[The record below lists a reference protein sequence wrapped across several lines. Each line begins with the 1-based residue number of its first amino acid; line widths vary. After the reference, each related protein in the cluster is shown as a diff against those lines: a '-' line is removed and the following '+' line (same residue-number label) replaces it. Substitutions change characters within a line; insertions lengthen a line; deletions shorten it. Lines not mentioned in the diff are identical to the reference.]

1 MRRIFI
7 SILAALALL
16 LAGGGP
22 SPQASAAGDPD
33 LGPYA
38 TLDDLLAADC
48 VDDAAL
54 AIAQAAARLPQT
66 GAPTARTLRG
76 GVEEGGVTSDD
87 WPPHALG
94 GVIPPIRSVSDPFP
108 TFDGVAIDTVN
119 DRVIF
124 SDENRHSLLVYERTA
139 GGVSNETTEPA
150 QWVFG
155 PKTKLGYI
163 AGVEVDPAR
172 REFYTVNNDS
182 GDLLTVFSYEDHGNV
197 QPRRSLSLP
206 HQSWDVSLAP
216 KRDEFVVTVQ
226 QSNALSFF
234 KRTATGTTAPIR
246 TIRGLATELEDP
258 HGVYFDETHNEIIT
272 ANHGNWTQIRPY
284 SPYDPQTTEVGEY
297 KSGAFHPSAITFH
310 AADANGDVPPV
321 RTIEG
326 DLTGLNWPM
335 GIDVD
340 LTRDEIV
347 AANYGDS
354 AVRVYRRGDKGNVQP
369 IRVLRGALTQI
380 VGPVSVAIDTKNDE
394 LWVANYGD
402 HTAVVFP
409 RTANGNVRPKRV
421 IRNAPKDTPTCGFTN
436 ASAAAY
442 DSKRDEILV
451 PN

>member
-1 MRRIFI
+1 MRRILI
-7 SILAALALL
+7 SAAAALALL
-16 LAGGGP
+16 VAGGER
-22 SPQASAAGDPD
+22 SPQASAAGAASGDPS
-33 LGPYA
+33 
-38 TLDDLLAADC
+38 LDALVDADC
-48 VDDAAL
+48 IDDTALQVAPAAG
-54 AIAQAAARLPQT
+54 RLPQ
-66 GAPTARTLRG
+66 
-76 GVEEGGVTSDD
+76 EGGVASDE
-87 WPPHALG
+87 WPPHAIG
-94 GVIPPIRSVSDPFP
+94 GVLPPIRSVSDLFP
-108 TFDGVAIDTVN
+108 TFDGIALDTEN

-124 SDENRHSLLVYERTA
+124 SDENRHSLLAYERTA
-139 GGVSNETTEPA
+139 GGSSNEVTEPV

-155 PKTKLGYI
+155 PKTRLGYI
-163 AGVEVDPAR
+163 AGVEVDPKR
-172 REFYTVNNDS
+172 KEFYTVNNDS
-182 GDLLTVFSYEDHGNV
+182 GDLMTVFSYEDHGNV
-197 QPRRSLSLP
+197 QPRRTLLLP

-216 KRDEFVVTVQ
+216 ARDEIVVTVQ
-226 QSNALSFF
+226 QSNALNFY
-234 KRTATGTTAPIR
+234 KRSATGTASPIR
-246 TIRGLATELEDP
+246 SIRGLATELEDP
-258 HGVYFDETHNEIIT
+258 HGTFFDERHNEIIT

-310 AADANGDVPPV
+310 AADATGDVPPL

-340 LTRDEIV
+340 LIHDEIAV
-347 AANYGDS
+347 ANYGDS
-354 AVRVYRRGDKGNVQP
+354 SVRLFRRGDKGSVQP
-369 IRVLRGALTQI
+369 VRVLRGALTQI
-380 VGPVSVAIDTKNDE
+380 VGPVSVAIDTKHDE

-409 RTANGNVRPKRV
+409 RAASGNVRPKRT

>member
-1 MRRIFI
+1 MRRILI
-7 SILAALALL
+7 SAAAALALL
-16 LAGGGP
+16 VAGGGP
-22 SPQASAAGDPD
+22 SPQASAPD
-33 LGPYA
+33 APA
-38 TLDDLLAADC
+38 DDTSLEALLAADC
-48 VDDAAL
+48 DDDTAMG
-54 AIAQAAARLPQT
+54 IAQAANRLPQ
-66 GAPTARTLRG
+66 
-76 GVEEGGVTSDD
+76 EGGVASDA
-87 WPPHALG
+87 WPPNAIG

-108 TFDGVAIDTVN
+108 TFDGMALDTVN

-124 SDENRHSLLVYERTA
+124 SDENRHSLLVYDRTA
-139 GGVSNETTEPA
+139 GGASTEQTEPV

-155 PKTKLGYI
+155 PKTRLGYI
-163 AGVEVDPAR
+163 AGVAVDPAR
-172 REFYTVNNDS
+172 KEFYTVNNDS

-197 QPRRSLSLP
+197 QPRRSLLLA
-206 HQSWDVSLAP
+206 HQSWGVSLSP
-216 KRDEFVVTVQ
+216 KRDELVVSVQ
-226 QSNALSFF
+226 QSNALSFY
-234 KRTATGTTAPIR
+234 KRTATGTTAPLR

-258 HGVYFDETHNEIIT
+258 HGTYFDETHNEVIT

-284 SPYDPQTTEVGEY
+284 SPFDPQTTEVGEY
-297 KSGAFHPSAITFH
+297 KSGAFHPSAITVH
-310 AADANGDVPPV
+310 AADANGDVPPL

-326 DLTGLNWPM
+326 SLTGLNWPM

-340 LTRDEIV
+340 LVHDEIAV
-347 AANYGDS
+347 ANYGDS
-354 AVRVYRRGDKGNVQP
+354 SVRIFRRGDKGDVQP

-409 RTANGNVRPKRV
+409 RTAGGNVRPKRT

>member
-1 MRRIFI
+1 M
-7 SILAALALL
+7 S
-16 LAGGGP
+16 
-22 SPQASAAGDPD
+22 D
-33 LGPYA
+33 L
-38 TLDDLLAADC
+38 
-48 VDDAAL
+48 
-54 AIAQAAARLPQT
+54 
-66 GAPTARTLRG
+66 
-76 GVEEGGVTSDD
+76 
-87 WPPHALG
+87 
-94 GVIPPIRSVSDPFP
+94 FP
-108 TFDGVAIDTVN
+108 TFDGMALDTLN

-124 SDENRHSLLVYERTA
+124 SNENRHSLLVYDRTA
-139 GGVSNETTEPA
+139 GGASTEPTEPV

-155 PKTKLGYI
+155 PKARLGYI
-163 AGVEVDPAR
+163 AGVAVDPAR
-172 REFYTVNNDS
+172 KEFYTVNNDS

-197 QPRRSLSLP
+197 QPRRSLLLA
-206 HQSWDVSLAP
+206 HQSWGVSLSP
-216 KRDEFVVTVQ
+216 KRDELVVSVQ
-226 QSNALSFF
+226 QANALSFY
-234 KRTATGTTAPIR
+234 KRTATGTTAPLR

-258 HGVYFDETHNEIIT
+258 HGTYFDETHNEVIT

-284 SPYDPQTTEVGEY
+284 SPFDPQTTEVGEY
-297 KSGAFHPSAITFH
+297 KSGAFHPSAITVH
-310 AADANGDVPPV
+310 AADANGDVPPL

-326 DLTGLNWPM
+326 NLTGLNWPM

-340 LTRDEIV
+340 LVHDEIAV
-347 AANYGDS
+347 ANYGDS
-354 AVRVYRRGDKGNVQP
+354 SVRIFRRGDKGDVQP

-409 RTANGNVRPKRV
+409 RTAGGNVRPKRT

>member
-1 MRRIFI
+1 MRRILI
-7 SILAALALL
+7 PVAAALGLL
-16 LAGGGP
+16 LAAAAP
-22 SPQASAAGDPD
+22 SPEASAARDGGVSDD
-33 LGPYA
+33 A
-38 TLDDLLAADC
+38 SLDALLAVDC
-48 VDDAAL
+48 IDDTAA
-54 AIAQAAARLPQT
+54 AIAQAAARLPQ
-66 GAPTARTLRG
+66 
-76 GVEEGGVTSDD
+76 EGGVASDS
-87 WPPHALG
+87 WPPNAIG
-94 GVIPPIRSVSDPFP
+94 GVIQPIRSVSDPFP
-108 TFDGVAIDTVN
+108 TFDGIALDTEN
-119 DRVIF
+119 GRVIF
-124 SDENRHSLLVYERTA
+124 SDENRHSLLVYDRTA
-139 GGVSNETTEPA
+139 GGASNDVTEPL

-172 REFYTVNNDS
+172 KEFYTVNNDS
-182 GDLLTVFSYEDHGNV
+182 GDLLTVFRYEDHGNV
-197 QPRRSLSLP
+197 QPRRSLLLP

-216 KRDEFVVTVQ
+216 KRDEIVVTVQ
-226 QSNALSFF
+226 QSNALNFY
-234 KRTATGTTAPIR
+234 KRAATGTTAPLR

-258 HGVYFDETHNEIIT
+258 HGVFFDEVHGEIVT

-310 AADANGDVPPV
+310 AADATGDVPPL

-326 DLTGLNWPM
+326 DLSGLNWPM

-340 LTRDEIV
+340 LVRDEIAV
-347 AANYGDS
+347 ANYGDS
-354 AVRVYRRGDKGNVQP
+354 SVRIFRRGDKGNVQP
-369 IRVLRGALTQI
+369 VRVVRGALTQI
-380 VGPVSVAIDTKNDE
+380 VGPVSVAIDVKNDE

-409 RTANGNVRPKRV
+409 RTASGNVRPKRV

>member
-1 MRRIFI
+1 MRRIVI
-7 SILAALALL
+7 STAAIV
-16 LAGGGP
+16 AGVLVAIGGR
-22 SPQASAAGDPD
+22 SPQGSAPSRGDAD
-33 LGPYA
+33 SVS
-38 TLDDLLAADC
+38 LDNLLAADC
-48 VDDAAL
+48 EDASAS
-54 AIAQAAARLPQT
+54 AIVQAAARLPQ
-66 GAPTARTLRG
+66 
-76 GVEEGGVTSDD
+76 EGGVASDD
-87 WPPHALG
+87 WPPHAVG

-108 TFDGVAIDTVN
+108 TFDGMALDLEN

-124 SDENRHSLLVYERTA
+124 SDENRHSLLVYDRAA
-139 GGVSNETTEPA
+139 GSALPDPTEPV

-155 PKTKLGYI
+155 PKTELGFV

-172 REFYTVNNDS
+172 KEFYTVNNDG
-182 GDLLTVFSYEDHGNV
+182 GDRMVVFTYDSHGNV
-197 QPRRSLSLP
+197 QPRRTLILP
-206 HQSWDVSLAP
+206 HQSWDVALAP
-216 KRDEFVVTVQ
+216 GRDEIAITVQ
-226 QSNALSFF
+226 QSNAISLF
-234 KRTATGTTAPIR
+234 RRGARGTDRPIR
-246 TIRGLATELEDP
+246 TIRGLATQLEDP
-258 HGVYFDETHNEIIT
+258 HGLYFDEKHNELVT

-284 SPYDPQTTEVGEY
+284 SPYDPLVTDVGEY

-310 AADANGDVPPV
+310 AADANGDVPPL

-340 LTRDEIV
+340 LVHDEIAV
-347 AANYGDS
+347 ANYGDS
-354 AVRVYRRGDKGNVQP
+354 SIRVFRRGDRGSVQP
-369 IRVLRGALTQI
+369 VRVIRGALTQI
-380 VGPVSVAIDTKNDE
+380 VGPVSVAVDVKHDE

-409 RTANGNVRPKRV
+409 RTASGNVRPKRT

>member
-1 MRRIFI
+1 MRRILI
-7 SILAALALL
+7 SVAAAALGLL
-16 LAGGGP
+16 FAAGER
-22 SPQASAAGDPD
+22 SPQASAARPD
-33 LGPYA
+33 DTSLEA
-38 TLDDLLAADC
+38 LLAADC
-48 VDDAAL
+48 IDDTATE
-54 AIAQAAARLPQT
+54 IAQAVSRLPQ
-66 GAPTARTLRG
+66 
-76 GVEEGGVTSDD
+76 EGGVASDE
-87 WPPHALG
+87 WPPHAIG

-108 TFDGVAIDTVN
+108 TFDGIALDADN

-124 SDENRHSLLVYERTA
+124 SDENRHSLLVYDRTA
-139 GGVSNETTEPA
+139 GGTSNEPTEPV

-155 PKTKLGYI
+155 PKTRLGYI
-163 AGVEVDPAR
+163 AGVEVDPTR
-172 REFYTVNNDS
+172 KEFYTVNNDS
-182 GDLLTVFSYEDHGNV
+182 GDLMTVFSYEDHGNV
-197 QPRRSLSLP
+197 QPRRTLTLP
-206 HQSWDVSLAP
+206 HQSWGVSLAP
-216 KRDEFVVTVQ
+216 KRDEIVISVQ
-226 QSNALSFF
+226 QSNALSFY
-234 KRTATGTTAPIR
+234 KRGATGTTPPLR

-258 HGVYFDETHNEIIT
+258 HGTYFDEAHNEIVT

-297 KSGAFHPSAITFH
+297 RSGAFHPSAITFH
-310 AADANGDVPPV
+310 DADATGDVPPL

-326 DLTGLNWPM
+326 NLTGLNWPM

-340 LTRDEIV
+340 LVHDEIAV
-347 AANYGDS
+347 ANYGDS
-354 AVRVYRRGDKGNVQP
+354 SVKIFRRGDRGNVQP
-369 IRVLRGALTQI
+369 VRVLRGALTGI

-409 RTANGNVRPKRV
+409 RTAGGNVRPKRT